1 VNSFRSIRVIGPILL
16 LVLSL
21 TSMVS
26 ADFTGLSVEPVED
39 PAAAG
44 AGLQAFDLF
53 ASFDG
58 SSDRLLGVARV
69 NLTASTGAFFQ
80 HPAGEDTAPTD
91 LAILN
96 DPIAAFDSFV
106 TMSLAVDDGSDET
119 GLTPDFDSAAFGNG
133 VLSGDWFNSNPD
145 NAQGTPDS
153 NLRVRIARL
162 TLQDAQQGD
171 SISGNLS
178 VGWQHDGSGPFTLT
192 PAAIEFGC
200 ASPTATPEIVLEQ
213 TAGETRISWTALP
226 LLPAYDV
233 IRGDLELLR
242 ATAGDFSA
250 STVECMA
257 DNDSQTIVVH
267 PGTPPS
273 GSGFWFLARAVSCDG
288 GTYDSGGTAQFEPR
302 DAEIAASAAACP

>member
-1 VNSFRSIRVIGPILL
+1 MAPSLL
-16 LVLSL
+16 LMLSF

-26 ADFTGLSVEPVED
+26 ADFTGVSVEPVDD

-44 AGLQAFDLF
+44 AGLQAFDVFVDLD
-53 ASFDG
+53 SPT
-58 SSDRLLGVARV
+58 DRLLGVVLV

-96 DPIAAFDSFV
+96 DPVAAFDSFV
-106 TMSLAVDDGSDET
+106 TMALAVDDGSDET
-119 GLTPDFDSAAFGNG
+119 WLTPDFDSAAFGNG

-145 NAQGTPDS
+145 NAQGTPDADF
-153 NLRVRIARL
+153 RVRIARL

-171 SISGNLS
+171 SISGSLS
-178 VGWQHDGSGPFTLT
+178 VGWQKDGPGPFNLD
-192 PAAIEFGC
+192 PAVIEFGC
-200 ASPTATPEIVLEQ
+200 ASPAATPELVLEQ
-213 TAGETRISWTALP
+213 NAGVTRISWTALP
-226 LLPAYDV
+226 LVPAYDV

-242 ATAGDFSA
+242 ATGGDFSA

-257 DNDSQTIVVH
+257 DNDSDTIVVH

-273 GSGFWFLARAVSCDG
+273 GGGFWFLTRAVSCDR
-288 GTYDSGGTAQFEPR
+288 GTYDSGGPAQYEQR